1 MIEKDF
7 VKKGVNRVR
16 LEEFLDKQ
24 LGRANY
30 SHIEMY
36 KTPISTRII
45 IVSQK
50 PGIVIGRGGEKIN
63 SIIELLKTG
72 FGIDNP
78 VVEAEEIPNVDLD
91 AKIVAKNIASWLEKG
106 GNPKRIANTY
116 LNRVMNAGAV
126 GVQIEIKGKLSGERK
141 RALKLKSG
149 YVKRCG
155 GSADKYVDVA
165 KAIAKTKPGTIGVR
179 VRIMTELPEYYY
191 KKKLEKIESE
201 KEVKEEEE
209 GKTGKEEDKEKVKE
223 EKEREEAES
232 KKEYKEEEEKIEE
245 RKEEK
250 ESETEVKEIESAKKG
265 EDKHKEKKAT
275 KEGKKDETKIVRDG
289 EERKNNKESKKN
301 GNKVKTKKTSKE
313 VEK

>member
-232 KKEYKEEEEKIEE
+232 KKEYKEEEEKIEDAAKIPDNLLNKKIGDIKE
-245 RKEEK
+245 FIHNKKVEIKRIEFEAMIKQIIEMEKSGKNRKTLLDFLSEEI
-250 ESETEVKEIESAKKG
+250 SG
-265 EDKHKEKKAT
+265 E
-275 KEGKKDETKIVRDG
+275 
-289 EERKNNKESKKN
+289 
-301 GNKVKTKKTSKE
+301 
-313 VEK
+313 